1 MQQVCRAL
9 FLLAISINS
18 VLLHAQI
25 YHYQDSSGKK
35 VYVDSLSKVPPEYL
49 DQLTS
54 RDDLKENLTEQE
66 IKRRNYNSAKKSF
79 ESELSLEKSRIQ
91 EQLDKWITPYKFIKN
106 RVIVPVKVVYGA
118 RSKQLSLVMDTGA
131 SSTVIHRSAIS
142 SLNPSLRRGLGA
154 TVADGS
160 YVKTEIVSFDRIEI
174 GPYKS
179 SNIQTMVLD
188 YKGGNEQSHGL
199 LGMDFLFNARYEL
212 DKNKSL
218 IIWEPELYV
227 QYEER
232 LKEIEEQERLLKE
245 EPAPAPIP
253 VENN

>member
-1 MQQVCRAL
+1 VQQLFRVL

-25 YHYQDSSGKK
+25 YHYEDSSGKK
-35 VYVDSLSKVPPEYL
+35 IYVDSLSKVPPEYL
-49 DQLTS
+49 DQITS
-54 RDDLKENLTEQE
+54 RDDLKENLSEQE
-66 IKRRNYNSAKKSF
+66 IKRRAYNSAKTSF
-79 ESELSLEKSRIQ
+79 ESKLSLEKSRIQ
-91 EQLDKWITPYKFIKN
+91 EQLDKWITPYQFVKN

-131 SSTVIHRSAIS
+131 SSTVIHRDAIS
-142 SLNPSLRRGLGA
+142 SLNPSLRKGAGA

-160 YVKTEIVSFDRIEI
+160 YVKTETVSFDRIEI

-212 DKNKSL
+212 DKSKKL
-218 IIWEPELYV
+218 IIWEPELYL
-227 QYEER
+227 QYEAR
-232 LKEIEEQERLLKE
+232 LKEIEEQERLLNE
-245 EPAPAPIP
+245 ESAPAPIAD
-253 VENN
+253 EKN